1 MTLRQRILHLVAAV
15 MLGSTS
21 FSLHAAG
28 ADTRALHVV
37 ATTGMLADAI
47 REVGGNRVKVA
58 ALLGPGVDPHLYRQ
72 THLDVTRL
80 ARADLVVYHGLN
92 LEAQLVPLLADLA
105 RTKPVVALA
114 ETIPREALL
123 ADEENPTLFDPHV
136 WMNPA
141 LWQQVVNA
149 ARDALISVDPKG
161 KNHYE
166 QQAIRYNQA
175 INAMYKRTQA
185 ILHTVPS
192 EKRVLITAHDAF
204 QYFAQAYGY
213 EVLAVQGISTES
225 EASLHQIGQLVQT
238 ITQRKISAIFVESSV
253 PDQSI
258 RALAEGAAAQGQRV
272 VIGGELYSD
281 ALGPEGTPE
290 GTYLGMI
297 EHNAQIIAKGLSSAS
312 VSSP

>member
-1 MTLRQRILHLVAAV
+1 MNLRQRILRLVVAV
-15 MLGSTS
+15 LLGSTS
-21 FSLHAAG
+21 LSIHAAG
-28 ADTRALHVV
+28 ADTPALHVV

-58 ALLGPGVDPHLYRQ
+58 ALMGPGVDPHLYRQ
-72 THLDVTRL
+72 THSDVTRL

-141 LWQQVVNA
+141 LWQHVVKA

-175 INAMYKRTQA
+175 INAMQKRTQA

-192 EKRVLITAHDAF
+192 DKRVLITAHDAF

-213 EVLAVQGISTES
+213 EVLAAQGISTES
-225 EASLHQIGQLVQT
+225 EASLHQIGHLVQT
-238 ITQRKISAIFVESSV
+238 IVQRKISAIFVESSV

-258 RALAEGAAAQGQRV
+258 RALVEGAAAQGQRV

-297 EHNAQIIAKGLSSAS
+297 EHNALTIAKGLSGTS